1 MLAMHSG
8 IILEDKVMA
17 RKKKSL
23 EKGWKRIS
31 GKEFP

>member
-17 RKKKSL
+17 SKKKCL

-31 GKEFP
+31 IKVP

>member
-8 IILEDKVMA
+8 IIFADKVMA
-17 RKKKSL
+17 SKKKVM